1 MVGVTNGALRITG
14 VGRNPTG
21 KGNVSG
27 GLCWCGHGGRR
38 LYGTWKV
45 RAKFD
50 TGAGYGQVI
59 GLWPTSND
67 PADGSITLAAA
78 READKRTAR
87 GFVLWRTD
95 RQFSDERVIAGD
107 FTGWHTYTLQWRPGT
122 LRMWVDDLV
131 LYDSSQRGPDV
142 VLPTKPMNLFIQQAI
157 GPWEG
162 VPAPNASTPDEVVL
176 HVDWVRYWA

>member
-27 GLCWCGHGGRR
+27 GLCWCGHGGRGCTAPGRCAPVR
-38 LYGTWKV
+38 LAPGTP
-45 RAKFD
+45 
-50 TGAGYGQVI
+50 GQVI
-59 GLWPTSND
+59 GLWPASND
-67 PADGSITLAAA
+67 LADGSITLAAA

-107 FTGWHTYTLQWRPGT
+107 FTGWHTYTLQAPRHAADVGGRPGA
-122 LRMWVDDLV
+122 LRL
-131 LYDSSQRGPDV
+131 LATR
-142 VLPTKPMNLFIQQAI
+142 A
-157 GPWEG
+157 
-162 VPAPNASTPDEVVL
+162 
-176 HVDWVRYWA
+176 